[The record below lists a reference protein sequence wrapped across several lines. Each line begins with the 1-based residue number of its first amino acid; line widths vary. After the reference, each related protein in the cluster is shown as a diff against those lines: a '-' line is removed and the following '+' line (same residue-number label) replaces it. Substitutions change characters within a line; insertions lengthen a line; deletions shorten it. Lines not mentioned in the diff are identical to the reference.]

1 MYISAVSTDSVKLV
15 GGGFS
20 GGRLK
25 EASSS
30 GLGGQQANYF
40 DLREAHQLHSW
51 LRATCAAFGRTVIG
65 PGMVLA
71 EDPAYVGEADTG
83 ERDLLNS
90 FYTGIA
96 GRDFTNISD
105 WYPFSSKLYR
115 TAGQFRLFGQSTWEL
130 RRNGY
135 GEVLSYDVIPGF
147 VWPNCNQDGTF
158 KDPPFKQYISSE
170 QMKPLELNPDDIV
183 MFMNPDFGARMF
195 ATDFEALSEYVLPTD
210 IYLITAMKSLLENI
224 RIYFSFIK
232 DFLDWL
238 ALSTLFF

>member
-1 MYISAVSTDSVKLV
+1 MYISSAVNADSVKVV

-30 GLGGQQANYF
+30 GLSGQQANYF

-65 PGMVLA
+65 PGMQLA
-71 EDPAYVGEADTG
+71 EAPAYVGKADIG

-105 WYPFSSKLYR
+105 WYPFSSK
-115 TAGQFRLFGQSTWEL
+115 L

-195 ATDFEALSEYVLPTD
+195 ATDFESLSEYVLPF
-210 IYLITAMKSLLENI
+210 YRKL
-224 RIYFSFIK
+224 
-232 DFLDWL
+232 FLK
-238 ALSTLFF
+238 TFT